1 MSETANNPAQ
11 TGNTGTVE
19 LQHIQ
24 PSLRLNGRNYL
35 KWSHFVQ
42 TFLKGKGK
50 LNHLTGKDAPKPTDS
65 NFGAWDEADAV
76 VMSWLWNSMVPE
88 VSDACMFMKTA
99 KDVWESCKQNYSKVG
114 DAAQIYEIKMKIATT
129 KQGDRSVNEYA
140 QNLQN
145 LWLELDHY
153 EQFEAKCT
161 EDAALLKRYKE
172 KDRIYKFLT
181 GLNNEF
187 DPVRIQVLGKE
198 LSSLNETMAAF
209 RAEEAR
215 RGVMME
221 PQSTESSALAA
232 QSKGKWQTSQ
242 SGGVAPNME
251 IDKGENKDSLWCTFC
266 KKPRHT
272 QDRCWKLHG
281 KPPNQNRNW
290 TTKGTQRG
298 GPAQAHL
305 AQSSV
310 AEGSPSRPLTDFNT
324 EEIKKLRD
332 FLETLVKPTDT
343 GSSSLAFSGNSQ
355 AYALSVLQ
363 STAQGTWVV
372 DSGATD
378 HMTYSSTEFISYRP
392 CPSNKKI
399 ATADGTFITVAGKGD
414 ILLSQDLI
422 LRDVLHVPKLSAKL
436 LSVHKLTTDLQC
448 LVTFSPTLCKFQDQG
463 KGKMI
468 GLARE
473 ENGLYLLKEAR
484 GTGSTKSQLPLSL
497 LSESLSSHNKE
508 IWLCH
513 FRLGHPSFSTL
524 KIMFPSLFQGLDI
537 GMFHCDD
544 CEFAK
549 HKRVS
554 FPISNKRTS
563 VPFSLVHSDVWG
575 PSNIPN
581 ISGARW
587 FVIFIDDC
595 TRVSWVY
602 LLKQKS
608 EVSQTFQNF
617 FQMIRNQFGT
627 AIKRFRSDNAKDYF
641 NQTLSSFFNTHGIIH
656 ESSCVH
662 TPQQNGVTERKIG
675 HLLAITR
682 ASLFHTNVPKQYWGE
697 AILTAAYLINRLPSQ
712 TLQNSSPIQL
722 FSKFYPHFKTSNN
735 LVPRI
740 FGCVSFVHVHSPH
753 RGKLDPR
760 AIKCIFVGYSPTQ
773 KGYKCYHPTT
783 KKVFVSIDV
792 TFVETESFFS
802 QPYLQ
807 GENSCM
813 EDKDDL
819 FTNLSLISPK
829 ESNILESNPIH
840 IPSSLESSPIHT
852 PPDMSLETTRTPNP
866 SAARPLQVYTRRTAP
881 IIQPVQA
888 PNSELIPETETNET
902 VLEEQN
908 IPIDAGDF
916 PIAKRKGVRTC
927 TQRPRYPLSHF
938 MSYDKLSNN
947 HRSFLTHLST
957 ITIPKT
963 ANEALDSKEWR
974 EAMKVEMDA
983 LEKNETWDLVELPKE
998 KKLVGCKWVFTVKYK
1013 ADGTLER
1020 YKARLV
1026 AKGYTQTYGIDY
1038 LETFSP
1044 VAKMNT
1050 VRILLSL
1057 AANYGWS
1064 LQQFDVKNAFLHGTL
1079 EEEIYMEVPPGFNF
1093 EKGKVCKLRKALYG
1107 LKQSPR
1113 AWFGRF
1119 ATVMKAMG
1127 YKQSQGD
1134 HTLFIKHSTSGG
1146 VIALIVY
1153 VDDIVVT
1160 GNDQAE
1166 MDILKGCLVREF
1178 EIKEL
1183 GRLKYFLGLEVAHSR
1198 HGIFISQQKYVLD
1211 LLSETGKLGCKP
1223 VETPIEQNHRL
1234 SEFVEDVTVDRESYQ
1249 KLVGKLIYLSH
1260 TRPDI
1265 AYAVG
1270 VVSQFMHNPKE
1281 NHLRAVYRI
1290 LQYLKGT
1297 PGKGIL
1303 FTKGEEMTLEAYT
1316 DADYAGSVDD
1326 RRSTSGYCTFLGGNL
1341 VTWRSKKQNV
1351 VARSS
1356 AEAEFRAMALGICEL
1371 LWLKI
1376 ILDDLKIKWNGP
1388 MKLYCDNKSAINI
1401 AHNPVQHDRTKHVE
1415 VDRHFIKEKLD
1426 NGTICTPFVS
1436 TGNQLADVLTK
1447 GLSGST
1453 FQAVI
1458 GKLGMDNIHSPT

>member
-1 MSETANNPAQ
+1 MSEPVNTPAP
-11 TGNTGTVE
+11 NTGSVE
-19 LQHIQ
+19 LKNVQ
-24 PSLRLNGRNYL
+24 PSLRLNGKNYL

-50 LNHLTGKDAPKPTDS
+50 LNHLTGKDTPEATDGK
-65 NFGAWDEADAV
+65 FAAWDEEDAV
-76 VMSWLWNSMVPE
+76 VISWLWNSMVPE
-88 VSDACMFMKTA
+88 ISDACIFMKTA
-99 KDVWESCKQNYSKVG
+99 KEVWDSCKENYSKVG

-129 KQGDRSVNEYA
+129 KQGDQSISEYA
-140 QNLQN
+140 QTLQN

-153 EQFEAKCT
+153 EHFEAKCT
-161 EDAALLKRYKE
+161 ADATLLKNYKE

-187 DPVRIQVLGKE
+187 DPIRIQVLGKE
-198 LSSLNETMAAF
+198 LPSLNETMAAF
-209 RAEEAR
+209 RTEESR

-221 PQSTESSALAA
+221 PQSTESSALVA
-232 QSKGKWQTSQ
+232 QSREKNIDQWKNGQT
-242 SGGVAPNME
+242 GGAPKME
-251 IDKGENKDSLWCTFC
+251 IERGDNKDSLWCTFC

-272 QDRCWKLHG
+272 EDRCWKLHG

-290 TTKGTQRG
+290 NTKGIQRG
-298 GPAQAHL
+298 GPAHVHL
-305 AQSSV
+305 VQSSV
-310 AEGSPSRPLTDFNT
+310 VKESHSKPTADFNS
-324 EEIKKLRD
+324 EEITRLRELLD
-332 FLETLVKPTDT
+332 SLVKPTNT
-343 GSSSLAFSGNSQ
+343 GSSSMALSGSSHP
-355 AYALSVLQ
+355 YALSVLQ
-363 STAQGTWVV
+363 STGKGTWIV
-372 DSGATD
+372 DSGATN
-378 HMTYSSTEFISYRP
+378 HMTHSSTEFISYTP

-399 ATADGTFITVAGKGD
+399 VTADGTFITVAGKGD
-414 ILLSQDLI
+414 IPLSQNLM

-436 LSVHKLTTDLQC
+436 LSIHKLTTDLQC
-448 LVTFSPTLCKFQDQG
+448 LVTFTPTLCKFQDQET
-463 KGKMI
+463 GKMI

-473 ENGLYLLKEAR
+473 DNGLYLLMEAR
-484 GTGSTKSQLPLSL
+484 ETSSIKSQLPLSL
-497 LSESLSSHNKE
+497 LSESIPSLNKE
-508 IWLCH
+508 IWLRH

-524 KIMFPSLFQGLDI
+524 KNMFPTLFQGINLEN
-537 GMFHCDD
+537 FHCDD
-544 CEFAK
+544 CELAK

-554 FPISNKRTS
+554 FPNNNKRMST
-563 VPFSLVHSDVWG
+563 PFSLIHSDVWG

-595 TRVSWVY
+595 TRVSWMY

-608 EVSQTFQNF
+608 EVTQIFKLF
-617 FQMIRNQFGT
+617 FQMIKTQFET
-627 AIKRFRSDNAKDYF
+627 TIKRFRSDNAKDYF
-641 NQTLSSFFNTHGIIH
+641 NQTLSSFFTEHGIIH

-662 TPQQNGVTERKIG
+662 TPQQNGMAERKIG
-675 HLLAITR
+675 HILNVTR

-697 AILTAAYLINRLPSQ
+697 AALTAAYLINRLPSQ
-712 TLQNSSPIQL
+712 ILQNNSPIQL
-722 FSKFYPHFKTSNN
+722 LSKFYPNFKTSNH

-760 AIKCIFVGYSPTQ
+760 AIKCIFLGYSPTQ
-773 KGYKCYHPTT
+773 KGYKCYQPTT
-783 KKVFVSIDV
+783 KKNFVSIDV

-802 QPYLQ
+802 KPYLQ
-807 GENSCM
+807 GEKGCI

-819 FTNLSLISPK
+819 FKDLSFMPK
-829 ESNILESNPIH
+829 TP
-840 IPSSLESSPIHT
+840 ESSPIT
-852 PPDMSLETTRTPNP
+852 TSLQTSNAT
-866 SAARPLQVYTRRTAP
+866 RPLQVYTRRAAP
-881 IIQPVQA
+881 IIQPVQV
-888 PNSELIPETETNET
+888 PESDPILETVINET
-902 VLEEQN
+902 VLEEQIVPPETEVVGTDLEEQN
-908 IPIDAGDF
+908 ISMDARDL
-916 PIAKRKGVRTC
+916 PIAIRKDVRAC
-927 TQRPRYPLSHF
+927 TKRPRYPMSHF
-938 MSYDKLSNN
+938 ISYDNLSNN
-947 HRSFLTHLST
+947 HRSFLAHLNT
-957 ITIPKT
+957 TAIPKNVT
-963 ANEALDSKEWR
+963 EALDSKEWR

-983 LEKNETWDLVELPKE
+983 LEKNGTWKLVELPND
-998 KKLVGCKWVFTVKYK
+998 KKLVGCKWVFTLKYK
-1013 ADGTLER
+1013 SDGTLAR

-1038 LETFSP
+1038 HETFSP
-1044 VAKMNT
+1044 VAKMST

-1057 AANYGWS
+1057 AANYGWN
-1064 LQQFDVKNAFLHGTL
+1064 LQQFDVKNAFLHGNL

-1093 EKGKVCKLRKALYG
+1093 EKDKVCKLRKALYG

-1119 ATVMKAMG
+1119 TTVMKDMG

-1134 HTLFIKHSTSGG
+1134 HTLFTKHSALGG
-1146 VIALIVY
+1146 VTALIVY
-1153 VDDIVVT
+1153 VDDIIVT
-1160 GNDQAE
+1160 GNHQAE
-1166 MDILKGCLVREF
+1166 MDSLKVCLLKEF
-1178 EIKEL
+1178 EVKEL

-1234 SEFVEDVTVDRESYQ
+1234 SEFVEDATVDRESYQ

-1303 FTKGEEMTLEAYT
+1303 FTKGQGITLEAYT

-1376 ILDDLKIKWNGP
+1376 ILQDLKIEWNGP

-1426 NGTICTPFVS
+1426 SGTICIPFVS

-1453 FQAVI
+1453 LQSII
-1458 GKLGMDNIHSPT
+1458 GKLGMSNIHSPT